1 MSLAAEPATSRI
13 DLFKTALYEL
23 NAIRSALGIMEW
35 DQQVLMPAGGVE
47 ARSEHLGILSELYHH
62 KSTSDE
68 FARLLEDAEKDA
80 ATDEDRALCRVARR
94 NYDLATKIPAALVAE
109 KSRLGAIGHE
119 KWVHARANND
129 FKAFAPTLERM
140 FDIAREEAEHL
151 GYVDHIYDALLD
163 QYEEGAKATDAR
175 AMFDALKK
183 PTRELLSAIKEKP
196 ETDDSI
202 LYGKWDEGKQKAFT
216 EKIAAAIGYDFGRGR
231 QDTAPHPFCTGWSI
245 GDIRI
250 TTRYKPYLGSAIF
263 GTLHESGHAMYEQG
277 SPMKWDRLPLAG
289 GVSLGIHESQSR
301 TWENLVGRSKAFW
314 TRFLPD
320 LQQFFPELSGLSVDQ
335 FYKVINKIEPSFI
348 RVEADELTYN
358 MHVLTRFELECDLLT
373 RAIQIKDLPEAWNA
387 KYEEYLGIRPK
398 TDSEGCL
405 QDVHWSGGMI
415 GYFPT
420 YSMGNLLSYQ
430 FWTVLKQDLGD
441 VDAMM
446 AKGDFAPILGWL
458 TEKIYSK
465 GCYYTPKELVMRVTG
480 KPMGADDYI
489 AGLTAKYRDIYGL

>member
-1 MSLAAEPATSRI
+1 
-13 DLFKTALYEL
+13 
-23 NAIRSALGIMEW
+23 
-35 DQQVLMPAGGVE
+35 
-47 ARSEHLGILSELYHH
+47 
-62 KSTSDE
+62 
-68 FARLLEDAEKDA
+68 
-80 ATDEDRALCRVARR
+80 
-94 NYDLATKIPAALVAE
+94 
-109 KSRLGAIGHE
+109 
-119 KWVHARANND
+119 
-129 FKAFAPTLERM
+129 
-140 FDIAREEAEHL
+140 
-151 GYVDHIYDALLD
+151 
-163 QYEEGAKATDAR
+163 
-175 AMFDALKK
+175 
-183 PTRELLSAIKEKP
+183 
-196 ETDDSI
+196 
-202 LYGKWDEGKQKAFT
+202 
-216 EKIAAAIGYDFGRGR
+216 
-231 QDTAPHPFCTGWSI
+231 
-245 GDIRI
+245 
-250 TTRYKPYLGSAIF
+250 
-263 GTLHESGHAMYEQG
+263 
-277 SPMKWDRLPLAG
+277 MKWDRLPLAG